1 MPKIKTVRRSSSNF
15 SRRSSMVRQPSAR
28 LSTRRK
34 SRENEQPESADEEI
48 IPTSQAASGGSD
60 TLPSPTLPPPTAQNR
75 DVFSSFNSE
84 DTDPQLQYPPD
95 LGAFAT
101 DMLINGGTIDP
112 SLGELHYQM
121 QTSFESGNAW
131 PMATVSQMTSLA
143 SFPSGRTC
151 GEIARSVYGSDI
163 RIDSALGKKISS
175 EVAVRE
181 PVQRRPDAS
190 LNMERRSNVE
200 AFLAHMTGVPVS
212 RPCKNCHKGHGP
224 WKECIIYDGQL
235 CGSCTNCWFNA
246 SGSRCTFHEQP
257 PQLSLCSVASLRRAL
272 YWNVSAAS
280 TAIAPAWFW
289 LVAAAQLVPSARTF
303 IYPTAITSYSPISPY
318 HYPITSGG
326 SMNEVTALSRRD
338 RFLARIEAAAEELGM
353 RITEYDEYLRT
364 PEGMAEELRAQ
375 EKARPASSNESMQ
388 EAQSDDS
395 QAR

>member
-1 MPKIKTVRRSSSNF
+1 ML
-15 SRRSSMVRQPSAR
+15 RQPSTR

-95 LGAFAT
+95 LEAFAT
-101 DMLINGGTIDP
+101 DMLIGGGTIDP

-121 QTSFESGNAW
+121 QNSFEPGNAW
-131 PMATVSQMTSLA
+131 PMGNMSQMTSLA

-181 PVQRRPDAS
+181 PIQRRPDAS

-200 AFLAHMTGVPVS
+200 AFLAHTTGVPVS

-224 WKECIIYDGQL
+224 WKECIIYDATG
-235 CGSCTNCWFNA
+235 
-246 SGSRCTFHEQP
+246 
-257 PQLSLCSVASLRRAL
+257 
-272 YWNVSAAS
+272 

-289 LVAAAQLVPSARTF
+289 LVAAQLVSSATTF